1 VLGHRETPLRISN
14 VKIFYLPVN
23 IGYIYHDHVR
33 HLGHLGHVPNVGRQH
48 ITAHV

>member
-1 VLGHRETPLRISN
+1 
-14 VKIFYLPVN
+14 VN